1 MVFERDN
8 YKWMLIGLG
17 VILIG
22 FILMAGRTDDL
33 FNNGEVF
40 RGGEVS
46 FSTHVKITIAPIIV
60 LLGFLIEIYAILKK
74 PLETD
79 EPA

>member
-1 MVFERDN
+1 MAFTKDN
-8 YKWMLIGLG
+8 YRWMLIGLG
-17 VILIG
+17 VILLG

-33 FNNGEVF
+33 FNNAEVF

-46 FSTHVKITIAPIIV
+46 FSTTVKVTIAPIVV
-60 LLGFLIEIYAILKK
+60 LIGFIIEVFAILKK
-74 PLETD
+74 PATAN